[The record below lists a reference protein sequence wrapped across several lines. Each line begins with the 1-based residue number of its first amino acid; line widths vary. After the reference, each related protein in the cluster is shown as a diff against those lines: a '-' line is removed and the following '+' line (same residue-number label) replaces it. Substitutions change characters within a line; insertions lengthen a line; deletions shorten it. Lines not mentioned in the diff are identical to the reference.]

1 MKKASIPLIKR
12 EWKLSLVIRI
22 FFQDSGLRPLEYG
35 IRDDDQAGEEEQ
47 GFKTEVTSN
56 LSTREWSEEVPHEL
70 RGLIIPEDTS

>member
-22 FFQDSGLRPLEYG
+22 FVQDSSLRPLKHG

-47 GFKTEVTSN
+47 RFKTEVTSN
-56 LSTREWSEEVPHEL
+56 LSTCQWSEEVPHEL
-70 RGLIIPEDTS
+70 CRLVISEDTT

>member
-1 MKKASIPLIKR
+1 MKKASISLIKR

-22 FFQDSGLRPLEYG
+22 LFQDSGLRPLEYG

-56 LSTREWSEEVPHEL
+56 LSTREWSEEIPHEL
-70 RGLIIPEDTS
+70 RGLVIPKDTS

>member
-22 FFQDSGLRPLEYG
+22 LFQNSGLRPLEYG
-35 IRDDDQAGEEEQ
+35 IRNDDQAGEEEQ